1 MEFSMKVF
9 FKIKNVDKI
18 KNVKKR

>member
-1 MEFSMKVF
+1 MKFSMNV

-18 KNVKKR
+18 KTLKT